1 MTTQPENV
9 ELETREFIFR
19 AESVDTEKREI
30 RGTAVPFNSDANIG
44 DYYVERFAPGAVQ
57 DSEGALLYW
66 RHSEPIGK
74 LTASGDSEDGWDITA
89 RVSETTLGNDAL
101 TLARDG
107 VVTQL
112 SVGFERGGEYTTEE
126 RDGDIP
132 IITRTKVKV
141 REVSL
146 VPFGAYADKAKVH
159 EVREDRPSIPKK
171 EVGMSDQ
178 ITPADLAEVRAI
190 AEETERK
197 LSVLSTQDR
206 EDTQATDNRTAGAV
220 LQALAAG
227 DEATIQRYNALMEE
241 AAEEQRAYTGGTTA
255 ASPIKDGWV
264 GDLTRI
270 FDNSSGVLS
279 SIFETGTLPATG
291 MNIEYAQLKSNTV
304 QVTQQVAEGD
314 DLAYGAVTLETKTAP
329 VKTYGGYTQLT
340 RQTIERSSLPVLNRT
355 LEALSQAG
363 GKRAKLELRAA
374 FNALVA
380 ERSAI
385 ASNGGVVLL
394 GATLAAANWQ
404 NFVNALVDGA
414 GKFEDQALNIDSLIV
429 SSSVFKKV
437 VGLTGTDGRPMV
449 SFDGSGANT
458 VGRLNITALNGSLA
472 GVPFVLDTGLAG
484 DAAVLANGRAI
495 RVYNSSVVSLQDEN
509 IVNLSKT
516 FSVYRYGAI
525 AAEIPAGVV
534 PIKLAAS

>member
-74 LTASGDSEDGWDITA
+74 LTASGDSKAGWDITA

-107 VVTQL
+107 VVAQL

-206 EDTQATDNRTAGAV
+206 EDSQATDNRTAGAV

-291 MNIEYAQLKSNTV
+291 MNIEYAQLKSNTT

-363 GKRAKLELRAA
+363 GKRAKIELRTA

-385 ASNGGVVLL
+385 AANGGVVLL
-394 GATLAAANWQ
+394 GATLAAATWQ

-414 GKFEDQALNIDSLIV
+414 GKFDDQALNIDSLIV

-449 SFDGSGANT
+449 SFDGSGSNT